1 MPSLLVE
8 IRKEKGEGGA
18 EVAKVERGVGAIWT
32 SRVCMIAR
40 LEVPVVV
47 LVGVAGV
54 VDAVVGV
61 RYMLYA
67 AAVRALGVA
76 ADAGALVE
84 YFEAVDLGFDV
95 LVCRIQRQQTLL
107 PSSALPSPYQC
118 NNTYTVYLQYP

>member
-8 IRKEKGEGGA
+8 IRKEKGEEGA

-32 SRVCMIAR
+32 WRVCMIAR

-95 LVCRIQRQQTLL
+95 LVCRIQTANLGRYHKST
-107 PSSALPSPYQC
+107 S
-118 NNTYTVYLQYP
+118 